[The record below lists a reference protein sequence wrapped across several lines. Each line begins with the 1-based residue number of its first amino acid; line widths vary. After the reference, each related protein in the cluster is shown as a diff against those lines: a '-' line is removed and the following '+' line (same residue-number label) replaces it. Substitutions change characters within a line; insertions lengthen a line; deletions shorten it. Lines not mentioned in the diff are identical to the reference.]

1 MSWASPWGPATS
13 LKGEMLNLRLQA
25 IRSRFFQLVVLLWTI
40 STVLFLLLRL
50 SGDPAVLLAG
60 EGASPETIE
69 AVRVAFGFDQS
80 LLQQYFVFI
89 WDVINLDFGNSLV
102 NSQPALGFVLD
113 YLPSTLR
120 LTLLA
125 VFFNTIIAI
134 PAGVWLGAKPNHR
147 SRRVLSTIV
156 SVAQGTPS
164 YVIGLILIQ
173 IFAVWLGLL
182 PSIAGTG
189 TGAWILPT
197 ATLAFALAPNLIR
210 VLAASVEDT
219 TRQDYFRTAKANGA
233 SPRELLIKHSL
244 PNALL
249 STTSLLGAQF
259 AFLLSGALITEFIFA
274 WPGLGLILV
283 QSITNLDFPTVQ
295 ATVFVVAC
303 LVFFVNLVM
312 DQVFRLAD
320 PRLRRSQV

>member
-1 MSWASPWGPATS
+1 MTLKKKLIIIFAGLS
-13 LKGEMLNLRLQA
+13 LLSCENDGAR
-25 IRSRFFQLVVLLWTI
+25 IIQLLILLWSV

-50 SGDPAVLLAG
+50 SGDPALILAG
-60 EGASPETIE
+60 EGATPEIIE
-69 AVRVAFGFDQS
+69 AIRIANGFDKP
-80 LLQQYFVFI
+80 LITQYFVFI
-89 WDVINLDFGNSLV
+89 RDVINLDFGNSLV
-102 NSQPALGFVLD
+102 NSQPALSFVLQ
-113 YLPSTLR
+113 YLPSTLK
-120 LTLLA
+120 LTFLA
-125 VFFNTIIAI
+125 IVFNTIVAI
-134 PAGVWLGAKPNHR
+134 PAGIWLGAKPNQR
-147 SRRVLSTIV
+147 KRRVLSTIV

-164 YVIGLILIQ
+164 YVIGLVLIQ
-173 IFAVWLGLL
+173 IFAVWLGWL
-182 PSIAGTG
+182 PSIANTG
-189 TGAWILPT
+189 PGAWILPT

-210 VLAASVEDT
+210 VLAANVEDT
-219 TRQDYFRTAKANGA
+219 TRQDYYRTAKANGA
-233 SPRELLIKHSL
+233 NPTELLIKHSL

-249 STTSLLGAQF
+249 SATSLLGAQF

-320 PRLRRSQV
+320 PRLRKSQL

>member
-1 MSWASPWGPATS
+1 
-13 LKGEMLNLRLQA
+13 MLNRRGKALW
-25 IRSRFFQLVVLLWTI
+25 SRIIQLLILLWSV

-50 SGDPAVLLAG
+50 SGDPALILAG
-60 EGASPETIE
+60 EGATPEIIE
-69 AVRVAFGFDQS
+69 AIRIANGFDKP
-80 LLQQYFVFI
+80 LITQYFVFI
-89 WDVINLDFGNSLV
+89 RDVINLDFGNSLV
-102 NSQPALGFVLD
+102 NSQPALSFVLQ
-113 YLPSTLR
+113 YLPSTLK
-120 LTLLA
+120 LTFLA
-125 VFFNTIIAI
+125 IVFNTIVAI
-134 PAGVWLGAKPNHR
+134 PAGIWLGAKPNQR
-147 SRRVLSTIV
+147 KRRVLSTIV

-164 YVIGLILIQ
+164 YVIGLVLIQ
-173 IFAVWLGLL
+173 IFAVWLGWL
-182 PSIAGTG
+182 PSIANTG
-189 TGAWILPT
+189 PGAWILPT

-210 VLAASVEDT
+210 VLAANVEDT
-219 TRQDYFRTAKANGA
+219 TRQDYYRTAKANGA
-233 SPRELLIKHSL
+233 NPTELLIKHSL

-249 STTSLLGAQF
+249 SATSLLGAQF

-320 PRLRRSQV
+320 PRLRKSQL

>member
-1 MSWASPWGPATS
+1 
-13 LKGEMLNLRLQA
+13 MLNRRGKALW
-25 IRSRFFQLVVLLWTI
+25 SRIIQLLILLWSV

-50 SGDPAVLLAG
+50 SGDPALILAG
-60 EGASPETIE
+60 EGATPEIIE
-69 AVRVAFGFDQS
+69 AIRIANGFDKP
-80 LLQQYFVFI
+80 LITQYFVFI
-89 WDVINLDFGNSLV
+89 RDVINLDFGNSLV
-102 NSQPALGFVLD
+102 NSQPALSFVLQ
-113 YLPSTLR
+113 YLPSTLK
-120 LTLLA
+120 LTFLA
-125 VFFNTIIAI
+125 IVFNTIVAI
-134 PAGVWLGAKPNHR
+134 PAGIWLGAKPNQR
-147 SRRVLSTIV
+147 KRRVLSTIV

-164 YVIGLILIQ
+164 YVIGLVLIQ
-173 IFAVWLGLL
+173 IFAVWLGWL
-182 PSIAGTG
+182 PSIANTG
-189 TGAWILPT
+189 PGAWILPT

-210 VLAASVEDT
+210 VLAANVEDT
-219 TRQDYFRTAKANGA
+219 TRQDYYRTAKANGA
-233 SPRELLIKHSL
+233 NPTELLIKHSL

-249 STTSLLGAQF
+249 SATYLLGAQF

-320 PRLRRSQV
+320 PRLRKSQL

>member
-1 MSWASPWGPATS
+1 
-13 LKGEMLNLRLQA
+13 MLNRRGKALW
-25 IRSRFFQLVVLLWTI
+25 SRIIQLLILLWSV

-50 SGDPAVLLAG
+50 SGDPALILAG
-60 EGASPETIE
+60 EGATPEIIE
-69 AVRVAFGFDQS
+69 AIRIANGFDKP
-80 LLQQYFVFI
+80 LITQYFVFI
-89 WDVINLDFGNSLV
+89 RDVINLDFGNSLV
-102 NSQPALGFVLD
+102 NSQPALSFVLQ
-113 YLPSTLR
+113 YLPSTLK
-120 LTLLA
+120 LTFLA
-125 VFFNTIIAI
+125 IVFNTIVAI
-134 PAGVWLGAKPNHR
+134 PAGIRLGAKPNQR
-147 SRRVLSTIV
+147 KRRVLSTIV

-173 IFAVWLGLL
+173 IFAVWLGWL
-182 PSIAGTG
+182 PSIANTG
-189 TGAWILPT
+189 PGAWILPT

-210 VLAASVEDT
+210 VLAANVEDT
-219 TRQDYFRTAKANGA
+219 TRQDYYRTAKANGA
-233 SPRELLIKHSL
+233 NPTELLIKHSL

-249 STTSLLGAQF
+249 SATSLLGAQF
-259 AFLLSGALITEFIFA
+259 AFLLSGALNTEFIFA

-320 PRLRRSQV
+320 PRLRKSQL

>member
-1 MSWASPWGPATS
+1 
-13 LKGEMLNLRLQA
+13 MLNRRGKALW
-25 IRSRFFQLVVLLWTI
+25 SRIIQLLILLWSV

-50 SGDPAVLLAG
+50 SGDPALILAG
-60 EGASPETIE
+60 EGATPEIIE
-69 AVRVAFGFDQS
+69 AIRIANGFDKP
-80 LLQQYFVFI
+80 LITQYFVFI
-89 WDVINLDFGNSLV
+89 KDVINLDFGNSLV
-102 NSQPALGFVLD
+102 NSQPALSFVLQ
-113 YLPSTLR
+113 YLPSTLK
-120 LTLLA
+120 LTFLA
-125 VFFNTIIAI
+125 IVFNTIVAI
-134 PAGVWLGAKPNHR
+134 PAGIWLGAKPNQR
-147 SRRVLSTIV
+147 KRRVLSTIV

-173 IFAVWLGLL
+173 IFAVWLGWL
-182 PSIAGTG
+182 PSIANTG
-189 TGAWILPT
+189 PGAWILPT

-210 VLAASVEDT
+210 VLAANVEDT
-219 TRQDYFRTAKANGA
+219 TRQDYYRTAKANGA
-233 SPRELLIKHSL
+233 NPTELLIKHSL

-249 STTSLLGAQF
+249 SATSLLGAQF

-320 PRLRRSQV
+320 PRLRKSQL

>member
-1 MSWASPWGPATS
+1 PA
-13 LKGEMLNLRLQA
+13 L
-25 IRSRFFQLVVLLWTI
+25 I
-40 STVLFLLLRL
+40 
-50 SGDPAVLLAG
+50 LAG
-60 EGASPETIE
+60 EGATPEIIE
-69 AVRVAFGFDQS
+69 AIRIANGFDKP
-80 LLQQYFVFI
+80 LITQYFVFI
-89 WDVINLDFGNSLV
+89 RDVINLDFGNSLV
-102 NSQPALGFVLD
+102 NSQPALSFVLQ
-113 YLPSTLR
+113 YLPSTLK
-120 LTLLA
+120 LTFLA
-125 VFFNTIIAI
+125 IVFNTIVAI
-134 PAGVWLGAKPNHR
+134 PAGIWLGAKPNQR
-147 SRRVLSTIV
+147 KRRVLSTIV

-173 IFAVWLGLL
+173 IFAVWLGWL
-182 PSIAGTG
+182 PSIANTG
-189 TGAWILPT
+189 PGAWILPT

-210 VLAASVEDT
+210 VLAANVEDT
-219 TRQDYFRTAKANGA
+219 TRQDYYRTAKANGA
-233 SPRELLIKHSL
+233 NPTELLIKHSL

-249 STTSLLGAQF
+249 SATSLLGAQF

-320 PRLRRSQV
+320 PRLRKSQL

>member
-1 MSWASPWGPATS
+1 
-13 LKGEMLNLRLQA
+13 MLNRRGKALW
-25 IRSRFFQLVVLLWTI
+25 SRIIQLLILLWSV

-50 SGDPAVLLAG
+50 SGDPALILAG
-60 EGASPETIE
+60 EGATPEIIE
-69 AVRVAFGFDQS
+69 AIRIANGFDKP
-80 LLQQYFVFI
+80 LITQYFVFI
-89 WDVINLDFGNSLV
+89 RDVINLDFGNSLV
-102 NSQPALGFVLD
+102 NSQPALSFVLQ
-113 YLPSTLR
+113 YLPSTLK
-120 LTLLA
+120 LTFLA
-125 VFFNTIIAI
+125 IVFNTIVAI
-134 PAGVWLGAKPNHR
+134 PAGIWLGAKPNQR
-147 SRRVLSTIV
+147 KRRVLSTIV

-164 YVIGLILIQ
+164 YVIGLVLIQ
-173 IFAVWLGLL
+173 IFAVLLGWL
-182 PSIAGTG
+182 PSIANTG
-189 TGAWILPT
+189 PGAWILPT

-210 VLAASVEDT
+210 VLAANVEDT
-219 TRQDYFRTAKANGA
+219 TRQDYYRTAKANGA
-233 SPRELLIKHSL
+233 NPTELLIKHSL

-249 STTSLLGAQF
+249 SATSLLGAQF

-320 PRLRRSQV
+320 PRLRKSQL

>member
-1 MSWASPWGPATS
+1 
-13 LKGEMLNLRLQA
+13 MLNRRGKALW
-25 IRSRFFQLVVLLWTI
+25 SRIIQLLILLWSV

-50 SGDPAVLLAG
+50 SGDPALILAG
-60 EGASPETIE
+60 EGATPEIIE
-69 AVRVAFGFDQS
+69 AIRIANGFDKS

-89 WDVINLDFGNSLV
+89 WDVANLDFGNSLV
-102 NSQPALGFVLD
+102 NSQPALSFVLQ
-113 YLPSTLR
+113 YLPSTLK
-120 LTLLA
+120 LTFLA
-125 VFFNTIIAI
+125 IVFNTIVAI
-134 PAGVWLGAKPNHR
+134 PAGIWLGAKPNQR
-147 SRRVLSTIV
+147 KRRVLSTIV

-164 YVIGLILIQ
+164 YVIGLVLIQ
-173 IFAVWLGLL
+173 IFAVWLGWL
-182 PSIAGTG
+182 PSIANTG
-189 TGAWILPT
+189 PGAWILPT

-210 VLAASVEDT
+210 VLAANVEDT
-219 TRQDYFRTAKANGA
+219 TRQDYYRTAKANGA
-233 SPRELLIKHSL
+233 NPTELLIKHSL

-249 STTSLLGAQF
+249 SATSLLGAQF

-320 PRLRRSQV
+320 PRLRKSQL